1 MISKKY
7 KNSVYVKVNY
17 NNSDDPRS
25 KGDAIVRALKKLDN
39 KLQDEN
45 WRFDVER
52 QRFHLNAKERRI
64 LKRRLAERKDS
75 RNNENSNAYS
85 NI

>member
-25 KGDAIVRALKKLDN
+25 KGDAIL
-39 KLQDEN
+39 E
-45 WRFDVER
+45 
-52 QRFHLNAKERRI
+52 H
-64 LKRRLAERKDS
+64 
-75 RNNENSNAYS
+75 
-85 NI
+85 